1 MAAVLRKLESTVRQ
15 VATGARFLRSTGL
28 LGTLGLGGWKE
39 MIRAARKSPGPD
51 GIYRIHAR
59 NSPRK
64 VAVVTRERSLDF
76 SEMDREIDLLAAG
89 LRARGVGRGAAVGL
103 ALENRAEFLVA
114 QAACQRI
121 GAAAVS
127 ISWRSTVDEIAF
139 LLSDSDARAVF
150 CELDLVDRVGPA
162 TERLGRPIDRVA
174 VGGAAA
180 GFLRWEEYLA
190 RAPDR
195 RTGERGG
202 SVVIYTSGTTGRPK
216 GAVRKFGK
224 ASMDAV
230 LGFIAETPFAHDE
243 RHLVV
248 CPLYHSAAFGFAS
261 MTLLVGGTLVIERG
275 FDAGGFVD
283 VVARR
288 RVTSVVLVP
297 TMLHRVMELPAER
310 FSGRPLSTLRAIY
323 SAAAPLPPALAPE
336 ALRRIGPVLYN
347 FYGATE
353 TGLVTLAKPADLGA
367 RPDTV
372 GRALPG
378 NDIRLWDDDGREVP
392 TGEVGELWV
401 KNPTLIAGYH
411 GDDAATGE
419 SMKDGYFSVGDLA
432 RRDHEGR
439 YFIVGRKRDMIISG
453 GVNVYPREVE
463 IAIEGHPDV
472 VEAAVVGAD
481 DAEWGERVRAF
492 VVARPGAACDAA
504 SILAH
509 CRTLLSGPKVPR
521 EVVFLPELPKNPT
534 GKVLKRELREWKG

>member
-1 MAAVLRKLESTVRQ
+1 
-15 VATGARFLRSTGL
+15 
-28 LGTLGLGGWKE
+28 
-39 MIRAARKSPGPD
+39 MIRAAQKNPGPD
-51 GIYRIHAR
+51 GIYRIHAK
-59 NSPRK
+59 NTPNK
-64 VAVVTRERSLDF
+64 VAVVSGGRRLTFAEV
-76 SEMDREIDLLAAG
+76 DRDIDRLAAG
-89 LRARGVGRGAAVGL
+89 LRARGIGRGAAVAL
-103 ALENRAEFLVA
+103 ALENRSEFLIA
-114 QAACQRI
+114 QAACHRV

-127 ISWRSTVDEIAF
+127 VSWRSTSDEIAYV
-139 LLSDSDARAVF
+139 LADSGARAIF
-150 CELDLVDRVGPA
+150 FEADLADRVGA
-162 TERLGRPIDRVA
+162 AKERLGRTIDCVA
-174 VGGAAA
+174 VGDDPA

-190 RAPDR
+190 RTPERFA
-195 RTGERGG
+195 GERGG

-248 CPLYHSAAFGFAS
+248 CPLYHSAAFAFAS
-261 MTLLVGGTLVIERG
+261 MTLLVGGTILIERA
-275 FDAGGFVD
+275 FDAKKFVD
-283 VVARR
+283 VVAREG
-288 RVTSVVLVP
+288 VTSVVLVP
-297 TMLHRVMELPAER
+297 TMLHRVMELTRED
-310 FSGRPLSTLRAIY
+310 FSQTTLRSLRAIY
-323 SAAAPLPPALAPE
+323 SAAAPLPPTLASE
-336 ALRRIGPVLYN
+336 ALRRIGPVLFN

-353 TGLVTLAKPADLGA
+353 TGLVTLAKPADLAA

-378 NDIRLWDDDGREVP
+378 NHIRLLGDDGREVP
-392 TGEVGELWV
+392 TDAVGELWV

-411 GDDAATGE
+411 GNDEATGE
-419 SMKDGYFSVGDLA
+419 SMQDGYFSVGDLA
-432 RRDHEGR
+432 RRDFEGR

-453 GVNVYPREVE
+453 GVNIYPREVE
-463 IAIEGHPDV
+463 IAIESHPAV
-472 VEAAVVGAD
+472 SETAVVGVD

-492 VVARPGAACDAA
+492 VVAKAGAECDAQ